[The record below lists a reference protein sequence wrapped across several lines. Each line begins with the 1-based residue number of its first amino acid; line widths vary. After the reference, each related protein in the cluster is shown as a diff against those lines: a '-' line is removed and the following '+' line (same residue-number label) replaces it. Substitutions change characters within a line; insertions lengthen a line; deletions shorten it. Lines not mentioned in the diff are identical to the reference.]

1 MATPD
6 TGRTLKTT
14 ETSFDVAEALKEL
27 NGARVT
33 EVADYL
39 GISKSV
45 AHGHLTTLLQRG
57 YLVKEGDEYHLGL
70 RFANLGEFAKT
81 RKSAFKNA
89 REMATEL
96 AAETNLESDFIVD
109 ENGRGVYL
117 KTEIGTTDPNLYPAV
132 GDRVYLHSTAAGK
145 SILANYP
152 RSRVESIIDRWGL
165 PAQTDNTITD
175 REELFDR
182 LETVREL
189 GYGTNKGE
197 NKPGIRAVGSNVRA
211 PDGSILGAVAVS
223 GPKYRMKGE
232 YFKQELPQVV
242 LEFVEDLEA
251 EL

>member
-1 MATPD
+1 MVQR
-6 TGRTLKTT
+6 TGRTLSTT
-14 ETSFDVAEALKEL
+14 ETSFDVAEALKDL

-33 EVADYL
+33 EVADHL

-45 AHGHLTTLLQRG
+45 AHGHLSTLLQRG
-57 YLVKEGDEYHLGL
+57 YLVREGDEYHLGL
-70 RFANLGEFAKT
+70 RFANLGEYAKT
-81 RKSAFKNA
+81 RKSAFSNVIQ
-89 REMATEL
+89 MATEL

-152 RSRVESIIDRWGL
+152 QSRVDSIIERWGL
-165 PAQTDNTITD
+165 PAQTENTITD
-175 REELFDR
+175 RQELFER

-189 GYGTNKGE
+189 GYGINKGE
-197 NKPGIRAVGSNVRA
+197 NKPGIRAVGSCVTG
-211 PDGSILGAVAVS
+211 PDGSIIGAVAVS

-232 YFKQELPQVV
+232 YFKQELPKIV
-242 LEFVEDLEA
+242 LEYVEELES

>member
-1 MATPD
+1 MARNNS
-6 TGRTLKTT
+6 RTLKTT
-14 ETSFDVAEALKEL
+14 ERSFDVAEALKEL
-27 NGARVT
+27 DGARVT

-45 AHGHLTTLLQRG
+45 VHGHLSTLLQRG

-70 RFANLGEFAKT
+70 RFANLGEYAKT
-81 RKSAFKNA
+81 RKSAFSNVKQ
-89 REMATEL
+89 MATDL

-152 RSRVESIIDRWGL
+152 RARVESVIDRWGL
-165 PAQTDNTITD
+165 PAQTENTITD
-175 REELFDR
+175 REELLER

-189 GYGTNKGE
+189 GYGINKGE
-197 NKPGIRAVGSNVRA
+197 NKPGIRAVGSCVTA

-232 YFKQELPQVV
+232 YFREELPKIV
-242 LEFVEDLEA
+242 LRYVEELESDL
-251 EL
+251 